1 MPMSVANHASHDLQS
16 TNCKWSKGRAEK
28 GNGAA
33 VENSGPGF
41 CLENSMEENI
51 EIPKMAST
59 STSTSSCGCDLPG
72 IESWEAHRKA
82 KLHVKGMDV

>member
-1 MPMSVANHASHDLQS
+1 MPMSVATHAGHDLQT
-16 TNCKWSKGRAEK
+16 TNCKWSKGRSEK

-41 CLENSMEENI
+41 RLKKSIKNNI
-51 EIPKMAST
+51 EIGKMAST

-72 IESWEAHRKA
+72 IELWEAHRKA
-82 KLHVKGMDV
+82 K